1 MFHCCSQSSSQSS
14 SLWRLFLQ
22 SHKYT
27 PFYTY
32 RSSYEGVSVMT
43 SSESLFHSDIKKK
56 KSETS
61 KNISLFFL
69 SCERMSECSFRLKSH
84 HRRRIS
90 FYWTEHWT
98 WPTDYFIQLVFTV
111 TFTLIAVIL
120 FQLLLPQSLLLFI
133 RFTLSCLPVSCDLK
147 GCEWKVNQQVTS

>member
-1 MFHCCSQSSSQSS
+1 MFHCCSQSIHC
-14 SLWRLFLQ
+14 LWRLFLQ
-22 SHKYT
+22 NHKYT
-27 PFYTY
+27 QFYTY
-32 RSSYEGVSVMT
+32 RSSEGVSVMT
-43 SSESLFHSDIKKK
+43 SSESLFHSDIKK

-111 TFTLIAVIL
+111 TFTLIAVLL
-120 FQLLLPQSLLLFI
+120 FQLLLPQSLLLYI
-133 RFTLSCLPVSCDLK
+133 RFALSCLPVSCDLK
-147 GCEWKVNQQVTS
+147 GREWKVNQQVTS